1 MPIVLFGSSY
11 WAEIINFEALA
22 RHGMIDPEDLDLF
35 FRTDSVDQAFD
46 FITEQLRSYSL
57 GSPGPTL

>member
-1 MPIVLFGSSY
+1 
-11 WAEIINFEALA
+11 
-22 RHGMIDPEDLDLF
+22 MIDPEDLGLF
-35 FRTDSVDQAFD
+35 FRTDSIDEAFD